1 MRIRRFFVALIMA
14 AAPVLVF
21 ADTAPPDFTDTVP
34 EPATL
39 ALLGAGVAALLI
51 SRKNKR
57 K

>member
-14 AAPVLVF
+14 AAPVLAF
-21 ADTAPPDFTDTVP
+21 ADTAPDFTDTVP